1 MIHNFTSVKRVIA
14 KVFTDLDL
22 KEGDHRISD
31 MIEWAGEAVKKI
43 GGFPALETRIT
54 GKDEVPL
61 LEISNY
67 QTKLPCELV
76 TINQVAYSENEGG
89 PFYPMTYAAGSFDA
103 GIPNDDSSST
113 VEDDVVYPDSTL
125 VTVAMELYDE
135 SYSEALSRL
144 NGDSTLREYLTGLVY
159 NSSANTVTRDTTTLS
174 NKYSYVVTPGYIK
187 TNAQTGYL
195 MVSYQSVPVDDEGYP
210 KIPDDESFEEAI
222 YWYINMK
229 LMYPEWRAGRVRDAI
244 YYDAR
249 RSWNFYRKQAYATA
263 LMPNTDQ
270 LESIK
275 NAWLR
280 LVPEIDE
287 HQTFFAKLND
297 RQIIYNKNK

>member
-1 MIHNFTSVKRVIA
+1 MIHNFVSIKRVIA

-22 KEGDHRISD
+22 QEGNHRISD
-31 MIEWAGEAVKKI
+31 MIEWGSEAVKKI

-76 TINQVAYSENEGG
+76 TINQVAYSETKGG

-103 GIPNDDSSST
+103 GVPSDDSSDV

-125 VTVAMELYDE
+125 VGVAMELYDE
-135 SYSEALSRL
+135 SYADALARL
-144 NGDSTLREYLTGLVY
+144 NGDSVLREYLTGLIY

-174 NKYSYVVTPGYIK
+174 NKYSYVITPGYIK
-187 TNAQTGYL
+187 TNSQTGYL
-195 MVSYQSVPVDDEGYP
+195 MVSYQAVPVDDEGYP

-249 RSWNFYRKQAYATA
+249 RSWNFHRRQAYANA
-263 LMPNTDQ
+263 LMPNSDQ

-287 HQTFFAKLND
+287 HGTFFAKLND